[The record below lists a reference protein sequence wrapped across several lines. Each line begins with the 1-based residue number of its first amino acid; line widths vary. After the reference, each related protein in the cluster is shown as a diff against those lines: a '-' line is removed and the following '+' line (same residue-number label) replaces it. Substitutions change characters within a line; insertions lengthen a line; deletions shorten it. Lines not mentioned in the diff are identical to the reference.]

1 MSSNTNVMDT
11 WIVSYTQIL
20 LDFVKQEMDEKKL
33 MTQLL
38 SSSSQQE
45 ISVHFQVIP
54 KSQKTLVNNDIERAV
69 AVAQTV
75 IGLGRTVRERKIIP
89 MKYPLP
95 EFVAIHKDVSVLK
108 DVQSLEDFVREVC
121 LILLLSL
128 TFIFILKG
136 LNVRESESPLTT
148 IDDVSIESEDVHIVY
163 RVAKQ
168 TQFEATT
175 EQGAVESSQRETS
188 PGSVEFKMNSS
199 RSSSQSRVT
208 NSYDLNQGSVSS
220 ARQRRRE
227 YKLQSST
234 EYLTSQ
240 VSLTEE
246 TEKKKEGE
254 KDINDLVFMLTATL
268 QLPPTNIHDSNELSY
283 SSSNTNDKNT
293 TENRSSQNKI
303 WSSDNR
309 KISDTLYKTNHIYQ
323 RWKLIQESCLRE
335 ISLHKLRRVL
345 KIVENA
351 SEPQM
356 MQDMIEE
363 LGEDLYNRYSTQIF
377 LLKFY
382 EDNFLLH
389 Q

>member
-11 WIVSYTQIL
+11 WTVSYTQIL

-128 TFIFILKG
+128 TFIFIIKG

>member
-175 EQGAVESSQRETS
+175 EQGFV
-188 PGSVEFKMNSS
+188 VLLD
-199 RSSSQSRVT
+199 
-208 NSYDLNQGSVSS
+208 Y
-220 ARQRRRE
+220 
-227 YKLQSST
+227 
-234 EYLTSQ
+234 
-240 VSLTEE
+240 
-246 TEKKKEGE
+246 
-254 KDINDLVFMLTATL
+254 TA
-268 QLPPTNIHDSNELSY
+268 E
-283 SSSNTNDKNT
+283 
-293 TENRSSQNKI
+293 
-303 WSSDNR
+303 
-309 KISDTLYKTNHIYQ
+309 
-323 RWKLIQESCLRE
+323 
-335 ISLHKLRRVL
+335 
-345 KIVENA
+345 A
-351 SEPQM
+351 S
-356 MQDMIEE
+356 
-363 LGEDLYNRYSTQIF
+363 
-377 LLKFY
+377 
-382 EDNFLLH
+382 
-389 Q
+389 